1 MSERRS
7 KQPTL
12 VRSPKVP
19 TSSCVGVATGTNLSG
34 ALCTGSGSSEASRVL
49 CRVGGRARMRAPA
62 SAGVR
67 AHGWREGG
75 QPLPPVPGES
85 RVQACWMGVETI
97 PQLAPGGRGR
107 GQGEG
112 GQVATGRAG
121 VVIVTGSW
129 RPTKTQK
136 TLEGWKMGVIQIK
149 FFKAVS
155 VFFLIIKVTHA
166 AIRIF
171 YENLLMC
178 Y

>member
-1 MSERRS
+1 MEGRRAAPS
-7 KQPTL
+7 SSSWRVP
-12 VRSPKVP
+12 SP
-19 TSSCVGVATGTNLSG
+19 GL
-34 ALCTGSGSSEASRVL
+34 LDGSGNN
-49 CRVGGRARMRAPA
+49 PT
-62 SAGVR
+62 
-67 AHGWREGG
+67 
-75 QPLPPVPGES
+75 
-85 RVQACWMGVETI
+85 AC
-97 PQLAPGGRGR
+97 PGGRGR